1 MKVAPD
7 GIGER
12 ELSRAL
18 RDRWG
23 LAPARLGYLPV
34 GFGDHHW
41 ELTDSAGRR
50 WFVTVTGLIGGW
62 RGTSPA
68 AGYADLRATMDTVTA
83 LAGAGLEFALAP
95 VPTTEGR
102 ALAPLGGEHA
112 VIVFPYIDSAADDVG
127 DELSER
133 DRMALIDVLA
143 RLHNAT
149 PQAARTAPVRR
160 LDLAARPVLEAAL
173 GELSQ
178 PWNGGPYS
186 EPARQLLAR
195 HASHLGRALASFDE
209 LAREAARSGPPVI
222 THGEPHSGNLLRSAG
237 RLYLIDWDTAG
248 LALPERD
255 LWDVADA
262 DSRAAD
268 RYAELT
274 GRRVSTAVMRMY
286 RMRWSLEEIMLS
298 LRGLRG
304 PHEQNED
311 TKLTLEVLTEET
323 ENIRQFAP

>member
-1 MKVAPD
+1 MAPD
-7 GIGER
+7 GIDER

-18 RDRWG
+18 QEHWG
-23 LAPARLGYLPV
+23 LAPAWLGYLPV

-41 ELTDSAGRR
+41 DLTDSGGRR
-50 WFVTVTGLIGGW
+50 WFVTVAGLTGGC
-62 RGTSPA
+62 RGTDPT
-68 AGYADLRATMDTVTA
+68 AGYEDLKAAMDTVIA
-83 LAGAGLEFALAP
+83 LAGAGLEFAFAP
-95 VPTTEGR
+95 VPTTGGQ

-112 VIVFPYIDSAADDVG
+112 ITVFPYLDAAGEDLEG
-127 DELSER
+127 EIPER
-133 DRMALIDVLA
+133 ERGALIDMLA
-143 RLHNAT
+143 RLHNAA

-186 EPARQLLAR
+186 ERARELLAR

-209 LAREAARSGPPVI
+209 LAREAARSGPSVI
-222 THGEPHSGNLLRSAG
+222 THGEPHNILRSAG
-237 RLYLIDWDTAG
+237 RLYLIDWATVG

-255 LWDVADA
+255 LWALADE
-262 DSRAAD
+262 DSWEAD

-286 RMRWSLEEIMLS
+286 RMRWSLEEIML
-298 LRGLRG
+298 GLSDFRG

-311 TKLTLEVLTEET
+311 TELTWEVLTEET
-323 ENIRQFAP
+323 ENILQLVL